1 MFYRGL
7 IIFFILLFSKLAI
20 AHQFQKN
27 HININ
32 HPHIKFVSSSDSA
45 AGYMKIVNMGFET
58 DRLLRVLT
66 NFADTELLDSQIN
79 DGTVTTK
86 KVDFIEIPPQKAK
99 PLKPGT
105 HHIMLSNF
113 SIEFIEGMSLEGYL
127 VFEKAGEIRVLFE
140 TEIKKSINDHTEH

>member
-1 MFYRGL
+1 MFYRSL
-7 IIFFILLFSKLAI
+7 IICFIFLFSKLAI

>member
-1 MFYRGL
+1 VFYRGL

>member
-1 MFYRGL
+1 MFYRSS

-32 HPHIKFVSSSDSA
+32 HPHIKFVTSSDTA

-58 DRLLRVLT
+58 DRLLGVLA
-66 NFADTELLDSQIN
+66 NFADTELLDSQTN
-79 DGTVTTK
+79 NGTVTTK
-86 KVDFIEIPPQKAK
+86 SVDFIEIPPQKAK

-105 HHIMLSNF
+105 HHIMFSNI
-113 SIEFIEGMSLEGYL
+113 SIEFIEGISVEGYL
-127 VFEKAGEIRVLFE
+127 VFEKAGEIRVLFAIE
-140 TEIKKSINDHTEH
+140 NQKIINDYTEH

>member
-1 MFYRGL
+1 MFYRSS

-32 HPHIKFVSSSDSA
+32 HPHIKFVTSSDTA

-58 DRLLRVLT
+58 DRLLGVLT
-66 NFADTELLDSQIN
+66 NFVDTELLDSQTN
-79 DGTVTTK
+79 NGTVTTK
-86 KVDFIEIPPQKAK
+86 SVDFIEIPPQKAK

-105 HHIMLSNF
+105 HHIMFSNI
-113 SIEFIEGMSLEGYL
+113 SIEFIEGISVEGYL
-127 VFEKAGEIRVLFE
+127 VFEKAGEIRVLFAIE
-140 TEIKKSINDHTEH
+140 NQKIINDYTEH

>member
-113 SIEFIEGMSLEGYL
+113 SIEFTEGMSLEGYL

>member
-58 DRLLRVLT
+58 DRLLKVLT
-66 NFADTELLDSQIN
+66 SFADTELLDSQIN

>member
-1 MFYRGL
+1 
-7 IIFFILLFSKLAI
+7 
-20 AHQFQKN
+20 
-27 HININ
+27 
-32 HPHIKFVSSSDSA
+32 
-45 AGYMKIVNMGFET
+45 MKIVNMGFET

-140 TEIKKSINDHTEH
+140 IENQKSINDHTEH